1 MTKNKVLQPP
11 CDYCNFKNRN
21 RATYVL
27 REKGNH
33 RFAGFLSLNNKARF
47 DINKGAYEVEPR
59 PNFCPNCGRKLDDE
73 EKNELSNDQ

>member
-1 MTKNKVLQPP
+1 MI
-11 CDYCNFKNRN
+11 
-21 RATYVL
+21 

-47 DINKGAYEVEPR
+47 DINQGTYEVEPR